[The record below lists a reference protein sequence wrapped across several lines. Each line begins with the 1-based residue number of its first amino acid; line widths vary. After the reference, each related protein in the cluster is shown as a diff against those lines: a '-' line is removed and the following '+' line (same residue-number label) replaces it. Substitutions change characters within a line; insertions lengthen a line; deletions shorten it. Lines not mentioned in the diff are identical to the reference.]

1 MTQVEDGLWSGEGPQ
16 QDQTMPGP
24 GSWTSAFTAWINECL
39 PSTPT
44 LPYLWHFVGSPR
56 RQRHVHF
63 TSSPFQGSVTSHRLS
78 LSCFLPNQHPYFF
91 FILCIGHLAHNR
103 HSTTPGSL
111 YWMLL
116 YLNTV
121 QWIHRQADWFLNIP
135 WDFAI
140 TFLVM
145 SSSLTLKVTVITH
158 LDSPPSCSLSVK
170 FLFLSCNHFIVCVF
184 LILEIQGIK
193 LELCACQASL
203 YSMLHYYL
211 HKMKYWYV

>member
-1 MTQVEDGLWSGEGPQ
+1 MSVCHPHQPSPIYGILLAARGDRDMSTSLPLHFRGLWPPT
-16 QDQTMPGP
+16 D
-24 GSWTSAFTAWINECL
+24 WVWVAFFLTN
-39 PSTPT
+39 T
-44 LPYLWHFVGSPR
+44 LI
-56 RQRHVHF
+56 
-63 TSSPFQGSVTSHRLS
+63 
-78 LSCFLPNQHPYFF
+78 F

-121 QWIHRQADWFLNIP
+121 QWIHRQADLFLNIP

-211 HKMKYWYV
+211 HKMKYCSV

>member
-1 MTQVEDGLWSGEGPQ
+1 MDFSL
-16 QDQTMPGP
+16 
-24 GSWTSAFTAWINECL
+24 
-39 PSTPT
+39 
-44 LPYLWHFVGSPR
+44 
-56 RQRHVHF
+56 
-63 TSSPFQGSVTSHRLS
+63 HRLNKWVS
-78 LSCFLPNQHPYFF
+78 AIHTNPPLSMAFCWQPEETETCPLHFLSISGVCDLPDWIWVAFFLTNTLIF

-116 YLNTV
+116 YFSTA
-121 QWIHRQADWFLNIP
+121 QWIHRQADLFLNIP

-184 LILEIQGIK
+184 FNFRNTGD
-193 LELCACQASL
+193 
-203 YSMLHYYL
+203 
-211 HKMKYWYV
+211 